1 MQGPRPP
8 QRRLIDTWMI
18 LGALI
23 IGVGL
28 AAGVVGLLWA
38 TRPAAAPAQAPT
50 PILTVIA
57 LPTSTPTVLT
67 PTPEATS
74 TPSAAPPTALP
85 AGGGDITLESYVQI
99 AGTGGDG
106 LRLRTE
112 PGLDTE
118 VRMLAFE
125 AEIFQVRDGPREADD
140 YLWWY
145 LVAPIDE
152 SQHGWAVA
160 NFLEVVQEP

>member
-1 MQGPRPP
+1 MGNSRHSL
-8 QRRLIDTWMI
+8 RRLIDPWVVV
-18 LGALI
+18 GAVVFGI
-23 IGVGL
+23 GL
-28 AAGVVGLLWA
+28 AAAAYALLWF
-38 TRPAAAPAQAPT
+38 TRPVGTQPQLPT
-50 PILTVIA
+50 AVLTVIA
-57 LPTSTPTVLT
+57 LPTLTPTVPTTTPAATLT
-67 PTPEATS
+67 PS
-74 TPSAAPPTALP
+74 TVPPTALP

-112 PGLDTE
+112 PGLESE
-118 VRMLAFE
+118 VRMLGFE
-125 AEIFQVRDGPREADD
+125 AEVFQVRDGPREADD

-152 SQHGWAVA
+152 SRSGWAVA